1 MFSYHETMSTEI
13 YSHIELMNLKLEAKY
28 LRLEK
33 SRNLLLDELEG
44 LDESLLNTPAPGGKW
59 SINQHIAHLILVDK
73 VTMGYVQH
81 KLKKKEEL
89 PSSSFSN
96 YFKSLLLKLALQSG
110 RKFKA
115 PAPVATVPDT
125 ALLSDLRKEWDD
137 VRFTLEDVLTE
148 TPDELLDKCLFKHPF
163 AGPLTLPQTLTF
175 LQDHFDHHL
184 RTMQLLKQQLIS

>member
-1 MFSYHETMSTEI
+1 MFSYPETMSTEI
-13 YSHIELMNLKLEAKY
+13 YSHIELMNLKLEPKY
-28 LRLEK
+28 LRLEN
-33 SRNLLLDELEG
+33 SRNRLLDELEG
-44 LDESLLNTPAPGGKW
+44 LDDGLLNIPAAGGKW
-59 SINQHIAHLILVDK
+59 SLNQHVAHLILVDK
-73 VTMGYVQH
+73 ATMGYVQH

-96 YFKSLLLKLALQSG
+96 YFKSLLLKLVLQSG

-125 ALLSDLRKEWDD
+125 ALLSDLRKEWDE

-148 TPDELLDKCLFKHPF
+148 VPDALLEKCLFKHPF

-175 LQDHFDHHL
+175 LQDHFDHHY
-184 RTMQLLKQQLIS
+184 RTIQQLKQQLTS

>member
-1 MFSYHETMSTEI
+1 MFSHFETMSTEI

-33 SRNLLLDELEG
+33 TRNLLLDELEG
-44 LDESLLNTPAPGGKW
+44 LDESLLNTQILEGKW
-59 SINQHIAHLILVDK
+59 SINQHVAHLILVDR

-89 PSSSFSN
+89 APSSLSNHIKSF
-96 YFKSLLLKLALQSG
+96 LLKLALQSG
-110 RKFKA
+110 RKYKA

-125 ALLSDLRKEWDD
+125 AILSDLRKEWDD

-148 TPDELLDKCLFKHPF
+148 TPDDLLDKCLFKHPF

-184 RTMQLLKQQLIS
+184 RIIQQLKYQLIY

>member
-1 MFSYHETMSTEI
+1 MFSHFGTMSTEI

-33 SRNLLLDELEG
+33 TRNLLLDELEG
-44 LDESLLNTPAPGGKW
+44 LDENLLNTQILEGKW
-59 SINQHIAHLILVDK
+59 SINQHIAHLILVDR

-81 KLKKKEEL
+81 KLKKKEDL
-89 PSSSFSN
+89 TPSSLSNHIKSF
-96 YFKSLLLKLALQSG
+96 LLKLALQSG
-110 RKFKA
+110 RKYKA

-125 ALLSDLRKEWDD
+125 AILSDLRKEWDD

-148 TPDELLDKCLFKHPF
+148 TPDDLLDKCLFKHPF

-184 RTMQLLKQQLIS
+184 RIIQQLKYQLIY

>member
-1 MFSYHETMSTEI
+1 
-13 YSHIELMNLKLEAKY
+13 MNLKLEAKY

-33 SRNLLLDELEG
+33 SRNLLLDELEV
-44 LDESLLNTPAPGGKW
+44 LDEGLLNTQTQEGKW
-59 SINQHIAHLILVDK
+59 SIIQHVAHLILVDR
-73 VTMGYVQH
+73 VTMGFVQH
-81 KLKKKEEL
+81 KLRKKEEL
-89 PSSSFSN
+89 ASSSFTN
-96 YFKSLLLKLALQSG
+96 YIKSFLLKLALQSG
-110 RKFKA
+110 RKYKA

-125 ALLSDLRKEWDD
+125 AVLSDLRKEWDD

-184 RTMQLLKQQLIS
+184 RIIQQLKHQLIS

>member
-1 MFSYHETMSTEI
+1 MFSYHQTMSTEI
-13 YSHIELMNLKLEAKY
+13 FSHIELMNLKLEAKY

-33 SRNLLLDELEG
+33 CRNLLLDELEG
-44 LDESLLNTPAPGGKW
+44 LDEDLLNKPALGGKW
-59 SINQHIAHLILVDK
+59 SINQHVAHLILVDK

-89 PSSSFSN
+89 TTPSFSN
-96 YFKSLLLKLALQSG
+96 YFKSILLKLALQSG

-125 ALLSDLRKEWDD
+125 AVLSDLRREWDD
-137 VRFTLEDVLTE
+137 VRFTMEDVLTE
-148 TPDELLDKCLFKHPF
+148 TPDELMDKSLFKHPY

-175 LQDHFDHHL
+175 LQDHFDHHH
-184 RTMQLLKQQLIS
+184 RTIQQLKHHFIA

>member
-1 MFSYHETMSTEI
+1 MFSHFETMSTEI

-28 LRLEK
+28 LRLENT
-33 SRNLLLDELEG
+33 RNLLLDELEG
-44 LDESLLNTPAPGGKW
+44 LDESLLNTQILDGKW
-59 SINQHIAHLILVDK
+59 SINQHVAHLILVDR

-89 PSSSFSN
+89 TPSSISNHIKSF
-96 YFKSLLLKLALQSG
+96 LLKLALQSG
-110 RKFKA
+110 RKYKA

-125 ALLSDLRKEWDD
+125 AILSDLRKEWDD

-148 TPDELLDKCLFKHPF
+148 TPDDLLDKCLFKHPF

-175 LQDHFDHHL
+175 LQDHFNHHL
-184 RTMQLLKQQLIS
+184 RIIQQLKLKLIY